1 MIEIATLKNVKPNQV
16 IWRIDKNTKE
26 VSITPHKTIILNK
39 VTTKDYVFEDGFL
52 YTLAVTRKQ
61 AIKNFNRKKIINSS
75 FLKSYGTNRI
85 NSGQLNP
92 Q

>member
-1 MIEIATLKNVKPNQV
+1 M
-16 IWRIDKNTKE
+16 
-26 VSITPHKTIILNK
+26 
-39 VTTKDYVFEDGFL
+39 TTKDYLFEDGFL

-85 NSGQLNP
+85 NSEQLK
-92 Q
+92 